1 MEKRNVLVLFGGMAE
16 EHDISI
22 KSAKQLA
29 GWMNPQ
35 KYSARFVYITRDGYW
50 RYVSSPDSNL
60 NVGKLVTFSVNRAK
74 KGLLC
79 LDDNSMIPIDV
90 VFPMLH
96 GHYGEDGAIQGLLD
110 LSGIPYVGCD
120 VTASAICMDKSL
132 TYLAAM
138 QADVRVPRFRVIRE
152 TDVIHTKGLIYPVFV
167 KPTSSGSSF
176 GVTKVSCEAELQQA
190 VDNASKYGSSV
201 LIEEAISG
209 KEVGCSV
216 LGSGDHI
223 VTGEIDQIELSGGF
237 FRVHQEKQP
246 EKGSENA
253 VIHVPANVSKEL
265 RFRVAETA
273 KRLYRAIGCRGLA
286 RVDMFLLDNGT
297 IILNEINTMP
307 GFTSYSR
314 YPRMMEA
321 AGIPMREVVDRLITE
336 ARR

>member
-1 MEKRNVLVLFGGMAE
+1 MEKLNVLVLFGGMAE

-29 GWMNPQ
+29 GWMDPQ
-35 KYSARFVYITRDGYW
+35 KYNAHFVYITRDGCW
-50 RYVSSPDSNL
+50 RYVSSLDSNL
-60 NVGKLVTFSVNRAK
+60 DIGRSVTLSVNRAAG
-74 KGLLC
+74 GLIF
-79 LDDNSMIPIDV
+79 LDDCSVISIDV

-132 TYLAAM
+132 AYLAAM
-138 QADVRVPRFRVIRE
+138 QADVRVPRFCIIRE
-152 TDVIHTKGLIYPVFV
+152 SDVINTKGLIYPVFV

-176 GVTKVSCEAELQQA
+176 GVTKVSCEAELQKA
-190 VDNASKYGSSV
+190 VDNANKYGGRV

-216 LGSGDHI
+216 LGIGDNI

-246 EKGSENA
+246 EKGSENSA
-253 VIHVPANVSKEL
+253 IHVPAKVSKEL

-297 IILNEINTMP
+297 VMLNEINTMP

-321 AGIPMREVVDRLITE
+321 AGIPMREVVDKLIAD